1 MELEEFSMLY
11 SSYIAKQKEEYQMQ
25 VYVISA
31 GVASAMSGT
40 SVQLFDEDSAVE
52 EPKERKGTQEYRDNT
67 LKELKKLLD

>member
-1 MELEEFSMLY
+1 
-11 SSYIAKQKEEYQMQ
+11 MQ

-40 SVQLFDEDSAVE
+40 SVQLFEEDAVE
-52 EPKERKGTQEYRDNT
+52 EPQERKGTQEYRDNT

>member
-1 MELEEFSMLY
+1 
-11 SSYIAKQKEEYQMQ
+11 MQ